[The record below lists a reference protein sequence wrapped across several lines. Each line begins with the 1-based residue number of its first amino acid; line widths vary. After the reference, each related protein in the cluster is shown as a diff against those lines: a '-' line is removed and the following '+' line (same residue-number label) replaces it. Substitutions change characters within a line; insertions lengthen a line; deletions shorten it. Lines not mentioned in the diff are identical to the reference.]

1 MHCPR
6 GLVAYEGRCGDLQ
19 RIRFEEVAV
28 LGCTT
33 NYCMVLLVYVVLFD
47 TNGAYN
53 RWGLRIDLGG
63 NLKIDFGATGWFPK
77 ATEVDMCSL
86 H

>member
-1 MHCPR
+1 MSARSGGVRRP
-6 GLVAYEGRCGDLQ
+6 LGRLTANSFCGSG
-19 RIRFEEVAV
+19 RFR
-28 LGCTT
+28 LHSKLLH
-33 NYCMVLLVYVVLFD
+33 MVLLVYVVLFD

-53 RWGLRIDLGG
+53 RWGSRIDLGG
-63 NLKIDFGATGWFPK
+63 NLKIDFGATGWFPN

>member
-1 MHCPR
+1 MALFGHINR
-6 GLVAYEGRCGDLQ
+6 LDM
-19 RIRFEEVAV
+19 I
-28 LGCTT
+28 
-33 NYCMVLLVYVVLFD
+33 MLVYVVLFD

-53 RWGLRIDLGG
+53 RWVLRIDLGG
-63 NLKIDFGATGWFPK
+63 NLKIDFGATGWFPN